1 MIAITNYSHGV
12 CPHGRTPYRG
22 ISAAD
27 QPAINLSTFFHL
39 SSTRSTCSSA
49 AVALAKV
56 ATRLKPFSAF
66 SPSRRVHNHYSK
78 RILNLILNRKKFLRR
93 RNETLGNLIRG
104 KTAAANPARYTFSIN
119 FVLVRRSSLERRRK
133 LCAEA
138 LHHPFSNMSS
148 QPCIF
153 HCPSK
158 QRTSNRSPDSIMRP

>member
-1 MIAITNYSHGV
+1 M
-12 CPHGRTPYRG
+12 
-22 ISAAD
+22 
-27 QPAINLSTFFHL
+27 L
-39 SSTRSTCSSA
+39 
-49 AVALAKV
+49 
-56 ATRLKPFSAF
+56 TRLKLFSA
-66 SPSRRVHNHYSK
+66 SCRVHNHFTK
-78 RILNLILNRKKFLRR
+78 RILNLILNRKKVLRR

-104 KTAAANPARYTFSIN
+104 KTAAANPARYTFSTN

-158 QRTSNRSPDSIMRP
+158 QRTSNRSPDSIIFPCRDSCTLTFITTLLDEIVSSKTFTLMQS